1 MNLAH
6 TCGHRSS
13 RQSKNA
19 RFSKQTW
26 PQKSNLYR
34 GILAP
39 QKRLVNKIL
48 FHRLPNPQNTFSQAP
63 RPKNSLSQAPRPKN
77 YLSQAPCRKK
87 CSFTA
92 SPLHKN
98 TLSQPCINLL
108 VGTISFRS
116 LGEHSLVG
124 TFAFLHSDHWS
135 EISLL
140 AHWAQISLSVHWA
153 EISLR
158 QHRLAEQL
166 SSPCSIK
173 THGCPGKRAAFRASQ
188 WLSKSA
194 TIA

>member
-1 MNLAH
+1 MRKTQHFFRKRAALGAALRANVSPADKQWEYGRNH
-6 TCGHRSS
+6 THR
-13 RQSKNA
+13 K
-19 RFSKQTW
+19 KQNCFFTGS
-26 PQKSNLYR
+26 PPPKIHFHSLP
-34 GILAP
+34 AP
-39 QKRLVNKIL
+39 KIL
-48 FHRLPNPQNTFSQAP
+48 LHRLPA
-63 RPKNSLSQAPRPKN
+63 PKN
-77 YLSQAPCRKK
+77 YPSQAPCRKK

-158 QHRLAEQL
+158 QHRLIEQL
-166 SSPCSIK
+166 SSP
-173 THGCPGKRAAFRASQ
+173 R
-188 WLSKSA
+188 
-194 TIA
+194 